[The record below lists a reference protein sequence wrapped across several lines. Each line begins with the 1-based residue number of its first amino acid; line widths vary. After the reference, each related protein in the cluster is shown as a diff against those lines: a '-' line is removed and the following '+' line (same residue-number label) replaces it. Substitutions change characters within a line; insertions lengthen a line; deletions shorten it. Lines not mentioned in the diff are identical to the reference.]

1 MGRIRRLILAA
12 AAVVLTVSF
21 AAGCSSDDGSGS
33 GDSPS
38 DIVPTTAAIGIADF
52 VFVPST
58 VTVASGTTDI
68 TITNSDTADHTFTL
82 DDGSVDQA
90 ISAGA
95 TVTVSVTVSE
105 PAGFHCE
112 IHPQMTGTL
121 NVV

>member
-1 MGRIRRLILAA
+1 MRTVRRFTLIAVAVLAVSS
-12 AAVVLTVSF
+12 AV
-21 AAGCSSDDGSGS
+21 ACSSSDGSGS

-52 VFVPST
+52 AFEPST
-58 VTVASGTTDI
+58 LSVASGTTDI

-90 ISAGA
+90 VAAGETA
-95 TVTVSVTVSE
+95 TVSVSITAST
-105 PAGFHCE
+105 GFHCE